1 MDLQSISSGPHIL
14 PGPHFRRRYPKVEL
28 EIVRGQARRLVRE
41 VSGPVFL
48 IGTAHDCDLIF
59 GDPQF
64 PEVYA
69 YLFITEHGVS
79 LRHLGVGPVITVNS
93 RSVQSTQLF
102 DGDMLRMGSY
112 EFHVR
117 IEWDAGPDLFR
128 RRYGKQS
135 AADSVSETALREVDE
150 LLCEVRGVLSQ
161 NSGQERKRDLD
172 SPQRP
177 RDIISIDPRR
187 FRRSG

>member
-1 MDLQSISSGPHIL
+1 MDFQSVNRSPRIL
-14 PGPHFRRRYPKVEL
+14 PGPHCRPRLPKIGL

-41 VSGPVFL
+41 VAGPVFL
-48 IGTAHDCDLIF
+48 FGTAHDCDLVF

-79 LRHLGVGPVITVNS
+79 MRHLGIGPVTTVNS
-93 RSVQSTQLF
+93 RSFQSTLLF

-117 IEWDAGPDLFR
+117 IEWDTGPDLYR
-128 RRYGKQS
+128 RRRGKKS
-135 AADSVSETALREVDE
+135 VADSISEPALRQVNE
-150 LLCEVRGVLSQ
+150 LLCDVRGILSQ
-161 NSGQERKRDLD
+161 NSDRDEKKNLD
-172 SPQRP
+172 SPELP
-177 RDIISIDPRR
+177 RDIISIHPRR
-187 FRRSG
+187 IRAIG